1 MIVRAAAAKIE
12 GQHVGP
18 FIISPKDRWTGRLS
32 QGVSSS
38 AVFVINNDG
47 PQLLHLTGA
56 TTDGVFTA
64 KIETVEEGKRW
75 MVTAS
80 SSAGLKPGA
89 YADTIRVATDS
100 REFPELR
107 MQLEAAVEPAVI
119 AMPSS
124 LNFGVLPISNPDY
137 DVSRTGKFIFI
148 RQAHGGGLEIRKMSS
163 TLPFVKTEVQDDV
176 KGQSY
181 RMLIT
186 FDKEKLTAGEHSG
199 KIVLELNNPDTPRIE
214 IPVKLKA
221 Q

>member
-1 MIVRAAAAKIE
+1 MIVRAAAAKLE

-18 FIISPKDRWTGRLS
+18 FIISPTDRWTGRLS

-38 AVFVINNDG
+38 AVFVIHNDG
-47 PQLLHLTGA
+47 PQPRHLTGVV
-56 TTDGVFTA
+56 TEGLFTA
-64 KIETVEEGKRW
+64 KLETVEEGKRW

-80 SSAGLKPGA
+80 SSARLKPGA
-89 YADTIRVATDS
+89 YADTIRVTTDS

-107 MQLEAAVEPAVI
+107 MQLEATVEPAVV
-119 AMPSS
+119 ALPSS
-124 LNFGVLPISNPDY
+124 LDFGVLPISNPDY
-137 DVSRTGKFIFI
+137 DVSRAGKFIFI
-148 RQAHGGGLEIRKMSS
+148 RQAHGGGLEIRKVSS

-186 FDKEKLTAGEHSG
+186 FDRDKLTAGEHSG
-199 KIVLELNNPDTPRIE
+199 KIILELNNPETPRVE
-214 IPVKLKA
+214 ISVKLKA